1 MSEGSC
7 MEVASVVMFWCDA
20 VDGSDGF
27 AVDEDDSFVT
37 IFDIC
42 EEGLGDDGYIFDGG
56 ERFEDDG

>member
-1 MSEGSC
+1 